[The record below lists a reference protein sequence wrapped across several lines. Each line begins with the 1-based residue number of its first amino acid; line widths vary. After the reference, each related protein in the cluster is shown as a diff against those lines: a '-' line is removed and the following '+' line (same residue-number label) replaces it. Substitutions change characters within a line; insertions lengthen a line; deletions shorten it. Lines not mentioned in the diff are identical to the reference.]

1 MRHGPPL
8 SGLAQ
13 RLGNARWCGALA
25 LVLPLL
31 LTLVAC
37 DNDGSAESRRQERME
52 RRTRVMTHYKAG
64 QDFHLAVVWDS
75 RRPGFIEGATLAA
88 EEFNAETAAIDQ
100 RLRLEAES
108 QQRPPPARS
117 PRLVLDVTDERPFID
132 TTAVARTR
140 DEGRYRNAVSEAGT
154 NLARQVLS
162 NPEVSAVIGHTHGS
176 VTLAAMLSYQ
186 KHGVLLLGGSST
198 DARLEWISASDY
210 SETFGLYFQLLPA
223 DEVLAQRIAEAFS
236 ARGWRNAYL
245 AYDDHHTNENLAQLL
260 TSAFSRLNIKVY
272 GSVAIRPHNGAR
284 YLNTRRFRE
293 NLSALGNSEVDAI
306 VLLTSAKEGAV
317 IIRNGRGLGILQP
330 FVGTSEFR
338 SPDFVREVGRA
349 GDNTLVTTLYR
360 QDTFVVKQ
368 FAQRFTKRFPGL
380 EPNETAAMG
389 YDSARLYAEAV
400 TRAGTVDP
408 AAVSH
413 VMRYDLPIFYG
424 LLGSYVLK
432 DGRNGGSKYHLLRLS
447 RNPTTG
453 TPEYVSAD

>member
-1 MRHGPPL
+1 MTRSLPL

-13 RLGNARWCGALA
+13 RRATARCRGVLLLVLTLA
-25 LVLPLL
+25 LG
-31 LTLVAC
+31 AC
-37 DNDGSAESRRQERME
+37 DNDGSADTQRRVRSE
-52 RRTRVMTHYKAG
+52 RRTRVMAHYQAG

-75 RRPGFIEGATLAA
+75 RRQGFIEGATLAA
-88 EEFNAETAAIDQ
+88 EEFNAETAATDERLGQQAQ
-100 RLRLEAES
+100 RE
-108 QQRPPPARS
+108 QRPPPAAS

-132 TTAVARTR
+132 TTAVAKTR

-154 NLARQVLS
+154 RLARQVLS
-162 NPEVSAVIGHTHGS
+162 NPEVSAVVGHTDGS

-186 KHGVLLLGGSST
+186 KNGVLLLGGSST

-272 GSVAIRPHNGAR
+272 GSVAIRPGQGDRQLHS
-284 YLNTRRFRE
+284 RRFRE
-293 NLSALGNSEVDAI
+293 SLSALGNSEVDAI
-306 VLLTSAKEGAV
+306 VLLTSAKEGAMV
-317 IIRNGRGLGILQP
+317 IRNGRGLGILQP

-338 SPDFVREVGRA
+338 SPEFIREVGRA
-349 GDNTLVTTLYR
+349 GDNTLITTLYR
-360 QDTFVVKQ
+360 QDSFVAKQ
-368 FAQRFTKRFPGL
+368 FAQRFAHRFSGQH
-380 EPNETAAMG
+380 PNESAAMG
-389 YDSARLYAEAV
+389 YDSVRLYAEAV

-413 VMRYDLPIFYG
+413 VMRYDLPVVYG

-432 DGRNGGSKYHLLRLS
+432 DGHNSGSKYHLLRLS
-447 RNPTTG
+447 RNQTTG
-453 TPEYVSAD
+453 NPEYVAAD